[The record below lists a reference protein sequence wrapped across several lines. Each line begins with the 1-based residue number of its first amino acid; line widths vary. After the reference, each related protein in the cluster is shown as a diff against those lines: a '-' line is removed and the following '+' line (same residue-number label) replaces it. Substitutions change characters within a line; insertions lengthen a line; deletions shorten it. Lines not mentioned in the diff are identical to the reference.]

1 MALPISYNI
10 RSLVARWKITLLAI
24 FGIGCVV
31 AVFMV
36 LLAMVSGFRTVLRAT
51 GEPRNGVVAQRGSL
65 SELTS
70 WINHDP
76 ANFITA
82 DDRVARGGSGEPMA
96 SCEVVV
102 ITSLA
107 KRDSGKPANVTVRGV
122 TSRAFEIRKG
132 VHVVKGR
139 NFQPG
144 LYEVI
149 VGQKIHDR
157 VTGVELG
164 DKLRMQKRDW
174 EVVGIFDAEGSS
186 FESEIWADYNSAGQ
200 AFGRGGGGCS
210 SLTVRMRDVAALSK
224 FDHDLQLNPN
234 FQVALKPEIQYY
246 EDQAGPVAGPLMAFA
261 VFVAIVM
268 GIGAVFGAMN
278 TMYAIVAAR
287 TREVATLRALGFSRF
302 SVLFAFVTE
311 SVFLSLVGGALG
323 CALAMLANGYT
334 AGTGQTSS
342 FSEIAFAFRITGTDI
357 VAGMIFAA
365 LMGVAGG
372 LLPAFRAARL
382 PISTALREA

>member
-10 RSLVARWKITLLAI
+10 RSLVARWKVTLLAI

-31 AVFMV
+31 AVFVV

-51 GEPRNGVVAQRGSL
+51 GNPRNGVVAQRGSM

-70 WINHDP
+70 WIQRDP
-76 ANFITA
+76 RNFITA
-82 DDRVARGGSGEPMA
+82 DDRVARSASGEPMA

-102 ITSLA
+102 ITNLS
-107 KRDSGKPANVTVRGV
+107 RRTDGKPANVTVRGV
-122 TSRAFEIRKG
+122 SQNAFDIRNA
-132 VHVVKGR
+132 VHIVKGR

-157 VTGVELG
+157 VTGVEIG
-164 DKLRMQKRDW
+164 DKLHMQKRDW
-174 EVVGIFDAEGSS
+174 EVVGLFDADGGS

-200 AFGRGGGGCS
+200 AFGRSGGGCS
-210 SLTVRMRDVAALSK
+210 SLTVRMRDVATLSK

-234 FQVALKPEIQYY
+234 FQVALKPEVQYY
-246 EDQAGPVAGPLMAFA
+246 EDQAGPVAGPLLAFA

-302 SVLFAFVTE
+302 AVLFAFVIE
-311 SVFLSLVGGALG
+311 SVFLALIGGALG
-323 CALAMLANGYT
+323 CALALFANGYT
-334 AGTGQTSS
+334 AGTGQTAS
-342 FSEIAFAFRITGTDI
+342 FSEIAFAFRISGADI
-357 VAGMIFAA
+357 IAGMVFAG
-365 LMGVAGG
+365 LMGLAGG

>member
-51 GEPRNGVVAQRGSL
+51 GNPNNGVVAQRGSM

-70 WINHDP
+70 WVQRDP
-76 ANFITA
+76 ASFITA
-82 DDRVARGGSGEPMA
+82 DDRIARNASGQPMA
-96 SCEVVV
+96 SCEMVV
-102 ITSLA
+102 ITSLP
-107 KRDSGKPANVTVRGV
+107 RRTNGQPANVTVRGV
-122 TSRAFEIRKG
+122 GQNAFDIRNG
-132 VHVVKGR
+132 IHIVKGR

-157 VTGVELG
+157 VTGVEVG

-174 EVVGIFDAEGSS
+174 EVVGLFEADGSS
-186 FESEIWADYNSAGQ
+186 FESEIWADFNSAGQ
-200 AFGRGGGGCS
+200 AFGRANGGCS
-210 SLTVRMRDVAALSK
+210 SLTVRLRDAAVLK
-224 FDHDLQLNPN
+224 GFDHDLQLNPN

-246 EDQAGPVAGPLMAFA
+246 EDQAGPVAAPLMAFA

-268 GIGAVFGAMN
+268 GVGAVFGAMN

-287 TREVATLRALGFSRF
+287 TREVATLRALGFTRF

-311 SVFLSLVGGALG
+311 SVFLSLIGGALG
-323 CALAMLANGYT
+323 CALAMFANGYT
-334 AGTGQTSS
+334 AGTGQTAS
-342 FSEIAFAFRITGTDI
+342 FSEIAFAFQITGVDI
-357 VAGMIFAA
+357 AAGLIFAG
-365 LMGVAGG
+365 LMGLAGG

-382 PISTALREA
+382 PISSALREA

>member
-1 MALPISYNI
+1 MALPITYNI
-10 RSLVARWKITLLAI
+10 RSLVARWKITMLAI

-51 GEPRNGVVAQRGSL
+51 GNPNNGVVAQRGSM

-70 WINHDP
+70 WVNRDP
-76 ANFITA
+76 ASFITA
-82 DDRVARGGSGEPMA
+82 DDRIARNASGQPMA
-96 SCEVVV
+96 SCEMVV

-107 KRDSGKPANVTVRGV
+107 RRSDGKAANVTVRGV
-122 TSRAFEIRKG
+122 TQNAFEVRNGIKI
-132 VHVVKGR
+132 VQGR

-144 LYEVI
+144 LNEVI

-174 EVVGIFDAEGSS
+174 EVVGIFDAQGSS

-200 AFGRGGGGCS
+200 AFGRTAGCS
-210 SLTVRMRDVAALSK
+210 SLTVRLRDVAALSK
-224 FDHDLQLNPN
+224 FDHDLQVNPN
-234 FQVALKPEIQYY
+234 FQVALTPEIKYY

-323 CALAMLANGYT
+323 CALAMFANGYT
-334 AGTGQTSS
+334 AGTGQTAS
-342 FSEIAFAFRITGTDI
+342 FSEIAFAFHITGGDI
-357 VAGMIFAA
+357 VAGMIFAG
-365 LMGVAGG
+365 LMGLAGG
-372 LLPAFRAARL
+372 LLPAFRAARM
-382 PISTALREA
+382 PISSALREA

>member
-10 RSLVARWKITLLAI
+10 RSLIARWKITLLAI

-51 GEPRNGVVAQRGSL
+51 GNPRNGVVAQRGSM

-82 DDRVARGGSGEPMA
+82 DDRIARNSSGQPMA
-96 SCEVVV
+96 SCEMVV
-102 ITSLA
+102 ITNLS
-107 KRDSGKPANVTVRGV
+107 RRGDGKPANVTVRGV
-122 TSRAFEIRKG
+122 SPNAFEVRNGMHI
-132 VHVVKGR
+132 VQGR

-157 VTGVELG
+157 VTGVEIG
-164 DKLRMQKRDW
+164 DKLHMQKRDW
-174 EVVGIFDAEGSS
+174 EVVGIFDAQGSS

-200 AFGRGGGGCS
+200 AFGRTAGCS
-210 SLTVRMRDVAALSK
+210 SLTVRLRDVAALPA

-234 FQVALKPEIQYY
+234 FQVALTPEIKYY

-287 TREVATLRALGFSRF
+287 TREVATLRALGFTRF
-302 SVLFAFVTE
+302 SVLFAFVVE

-323 CALAMLANGYT
+323 CALAMFANGYT
-334 AGTGQTSS
+334 AGTGQTAS
-342 FSEIAFAFRITGTDI
+342 FSEIAFAFHITSGDI
-357 VAGMIFAA
+357 IAGMIFAG
-365 LMGVAGG
+365 LMGLAGG
-372 LLPAFRAARL
+372 LLPALRAARM
-382 PISTALREA
+382 PITSALREA